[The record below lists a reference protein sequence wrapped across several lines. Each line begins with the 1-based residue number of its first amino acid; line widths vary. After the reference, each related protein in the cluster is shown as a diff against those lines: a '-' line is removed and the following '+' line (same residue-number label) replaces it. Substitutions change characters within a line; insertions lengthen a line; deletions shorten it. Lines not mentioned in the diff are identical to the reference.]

1 MKFENVMEI
10 QLLRKTKLE
19 NSKDVIPGLLGF
31 NFKSNNGGFVPNVR
45 VRPLGLFW
53 NSLKHENSN
62 LITLDQIA
70 SDA

>member
-45 VRPLGLFW
+45 VRPLGLF
-53 NSLKHENSN
+53 
-62 LITLDQIA
+62 
-70 SDA
+70 